1 MRSTPSRLD
10 GHTLPLVLAALVGA
24 VPRVWLTVTRGIEY
38 DGWWHIFSAHQD
50 ALRNL
55 MWELK
60 IQTHPPL
67 FFLLLRAVRWLGPSR
82 LAYCL
87 VSIVSGVLLAYALG
101 RITARWAHG
110 RATPWL
116 VALAVSCSWSAIE
129 ISCEVRAY
137 SLAVLLLAIATG
149 AYLDLANPRLRRLR
163 PGMVVFCVALSLA
176 LLTHYSAALF
186 AAAAGTVLMA
196 RFALNRAFRLRV
208 VAVAKRRPLSLLLP
222 PLVPAAVALALLAGH
237 AQEHIGQMSHLP
249 EYYLASSSTA
259 GPAAFLLRNTA
270 YLVSLVVPGAPSEPG
285 RGLQLILVLG
295 AALAVTGAM
304 AVPGL
309 HGRPAAHRVTGA
321 LLLAQVGIG
330 MALGLATVYP
340 YGGPLRHQFYLFP
353 SAILLVALSIDALVA
368 RVAAR
373 RARVAAALAV
383 LVSIVAMLVIGYR
396 SLYRDPREPYQD
408 EARALAAACPAD
420 AAVYLDQFSL
430 IAFFAHHHDWTWRAV
445 NELPSNWSIDRY
457 ELTKGDEHMTVFR
470 DRTWWSIDLDAP
482 RAAPALREC
491 LDGVAP
497 RHLVVFGLRQF
508 PDKDDPATLAE
519 PEGIEAA
526 RAPLAEA
533 GVAIERVSGD
543 RRVVVVEL
551 SLQPPAAR
559 AP

>member
-1 MRSTPSRLD
+1 MRAPASNEIGRN
-10 GHTLPLVLAALVGA
+10 LPLVLVALAGA
-24 VPRVWLTVTRGIEY
+24 VPRLWLAATRGIEY

-50 ALRNL
+50 ALGNL
-55 MWELK
+55 FWELK
-60 IQTHPPL
+60 IQAHPPL
-67 FFLLLRAVRWLGPSR
+67 FFLALRAARWLGPSR

-87 VSIVSGVLLAYALG
+87 VSIVAGVLLALVLG

-116 VALAVSCSWSAIE
+116 VALAVACSWSAIE

-137 SLAVLLLAIATG
+137 SLSVLLLAIATG
-149 AYLDLANPRLRRLR
+149 AYLDLARPRLRRLR
-163 PGMVVFCVALSLA
+163 PSVLVFCVALSLA

-208 VAVAKRRPLSLLLP
+208 MAVARRQPLGLLLP
-222 PLVPAAVALALLAGH
+222 LLMPAAVALALLAGH
-237 AQEHIGQMSHLP
+237 AQQHIGQMSHLP
-249 EYYLASSSTA
+249 EYYLASSSTT

-270 YLVSLVVPGAPSEPG
+270 YLVSLAVPHGPSQPG
-285 RGLQLILVLG
+285 QGMQIVLVLG
-295 AALAVTGAM
+295 AALAIAGAM
-304 AVPGL
+304 AIPAGM
-309 HGRPAAHRVTGA
+309 GRPTAHRAAGA

-330 MALGLATVYP
+330 MALSLATVYP
-340 YGGPLRHQFYLFP
+340 FGGPMRHQFYLFP
-353 SAILLVALSIDALVA
+353 SAILLVALSIDTLVA
-368 RVAAR
+368 RAASR
-373 RARVAAALAV
+373 RSRGATALAAF
-383 LVSIVAMLVIGYR
+383 VSIAAVFVAGYR
-396 SLYRDPREPYQD
+396 SVHRDPREPYQD
-408 EARALAAACPAD
+408 ETRSLAAACPAD

-430 IAFFAHHHDWTWRAV
+430 IAFFAHHDDWTWRAV
-445 NELPSNWSIDRY
+445 SGQPSNWSIDRY
-457 ELTKGDEHMTVFR
+457 ELTRGDEHMTVFR

-482 RAAPALREC
+482 RASPALREC

-508 PDKDDPATLAE
+508 PDDNDPATLAA

-533 GVAIERVSGD
+533 GVAIERLNGD
-543 RRVVVVEL
+543 RRVVIVEL
-551 SLQPPAAR
+551 SLQPSVAR